1 MGIVSIF
8 LGIILLIGFVGCGF
22 YVFNLLESIHLF
34 QAFPKGFGNTD
45 PCVLIVGIFTV
56 IGLIIFLNFLM
67 SGIAFLKINSLNKR
81 MARTRKHKKDE
92 E

>member
-1 MGIVSIF
+1 MGIVCIF
-8 LGIILLIGFVGCGF
+8 LGIILMIGFIGGGF
-22 YVFNLLESIHLF
+22 YVFNACESLF
-34 QAFPKGFGNTD
+34 RAFPNFFGSAD
-45 PCVLIVGIFTV
+45 PQFVIVGLFAL

-67 SGIAFLKINSLNKR
+67 TGIAFFKMNSMSKR

>member
-34 QAFPKGFGNTD
+34 QAFPNFFGSAD
-45 PCVLIVGIFTV
+45 PQFVIVGLFAL

-67 SGIAFLKINSLNKR
+67 TGIAFFKMNSMSKR

>member
-1 MGIVSIF
+1 MGIVCIF
-8 LGIILLIGFVGCGF
+8 LGIILMIGFIGGGF
-22 YVFNLLESIHLF
+22 YVFNACESLF
-34 QAFPKGFGNTD
+34 RAFPKGFGNTD

-67 SGIAFLKINSLNKR
+67 TGIAFFKMNSMSKR

>member
-1 MGIVSIF
+1 MGIVSIL

-34 QAFPKGFGNTD
+34 QAFPNFFGSAD
-45 PCVLIVGIFTV
+45 PQFVIVGLCSLFGFIV
-56 IGLIIFLNFLM
+56 FLNFLM
-67 SGIAFLKINSLNKR
+67 TGIAFLKINSLNKR